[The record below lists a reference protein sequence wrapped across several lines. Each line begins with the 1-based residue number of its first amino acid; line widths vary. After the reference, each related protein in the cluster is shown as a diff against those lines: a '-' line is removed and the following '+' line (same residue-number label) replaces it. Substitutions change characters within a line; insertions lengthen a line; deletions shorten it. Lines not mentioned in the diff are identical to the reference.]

1 MEHDPVNDSTTL
13 ATPDAGT
20 HWTGRACDLI
30 AFDSLPESFPE
41 GLNQRRIADHL
52 QRILNHVGET
62 CEQVDA
68 LAAYQKWRTRFHAA
82 GEATRTLL
90 AKPLDSGATLALKQQ
105 LVAQRQAALLAQ
117 AQLHICEG
125 TLNAADLQRLQYALG
140 LADEPDDDV
149 LHLDVGV
156 GDPDEPAVFSGAM
169 IVTTEQALKTP
180 ALIEPALLYVPG
192 EAGGLQK
199 FESLQTLKDRL
210 AFTLMTGNETT
221 LWQHVSAAQRDA
233 AMAAPI
239 TFVTR
244 VITMKP
250 IQYGVNTQLKA
261 LEVLCTQPNSCRS
274 ALARDGGRSVKT
286 SSSDSTPSQASALLQ
301 IDGRERVGNLGVALD
316 ATRERAIELVAEQQ
330 RTAELVPQLPK
341 WLLNA
346 PLEIRQEYATRLVE
360 FHSAAARLESHL
372 AAKLPTFS
380 AFTAQQLNARI
391 QRDLGIEIDT
401 DQLIIDLPKS
411 VHRDVDIDPQYGS
424 PLHHKPWKG
433 SEARV
438 QSSLSGLAREN
449 FDARDENTIA
459 RLGMLE
465 LSYPPSPQLAGLQR
479 ITGEYL
485 LKLIPELDIAGQYR
499 SLLRSVFQLRSPAS
513 ARDAELMIKAYELH
527 IILDGF
533 CARQRRLLSE
543 AGYALL
549 TQAAKARS
557 TAVLSQAGVFINRLV
572 FKPGQALT
580 GERSSRT
587 LQGISVIEHKASG
600 KVLVYL
606 PQVPDGECFI
616 EAGSLQEARERLI
629 SSLLR
634 LPTRVVWLASCVEN
648 ASEQGAAE
656 RYIQEALRR
665 GFEGFVAIV
674 PALDLL
680 ISEQQLHVREDLL
693 YEKSLAVA
701 RSNHDLKGEHNQRRN
716 RLYLMFFRGV
726 VSFVPG
732 LGVLFSVQD
741 GWSDGHAASKAL
753 RAGKLDEGLVMAGS
767 TVLSVID
774 VLLSVIPGVS
784 TVSALVVVARRAT
797 RLRQLTSLGRALP
810 SMSGR
815 SRIRNFVGYEA
826 DISLSGAVAQS
837 GNDAGTWLKSG
848 ELFIHHQG
856 SAYRVY
862 RRPGEQTLR
871 LKKTAAHGYEP
882 PVRQV
887 GGEWVYHSDVGL
899 KGGGRSMIAEILL
912 VEAHGNSAFR
922 TRQARE
928 LLDQFDFPV
937 DQQQR
942 MELLLA
948 EHYRKTK
955 SLPDWAE
962 QYRRP
967 PAPQTVPSPTK
978 RKEPDSP
985 QVEPDRRPPQPVAG
999 SSRQAASADAWKGWE
1014 KQVDNMAV
1022 LDQISVNPPIYRL
1035 DFAHDYDVI
1044 RIGQK
1049 FYEIL
1054 PAGGQRRTN
1063 TAFIRNPGSHS
1074 ECRNFAELSEVIRR
1088 NPFDQ
1093 PMMAKYQPATGQWTV
1108 EGPLFNRK
1116 IEAYIAESRPG
1127 FTDITNL
1134 VLAHKLFEM
1143 ADPSTSAVTA
1153 TRMINLKA
1161 TVNAWRTGQTAPLAQ
1176 LNDPLLMLNKAHPT
1190 NQADNQLHWSIG
1202 NESALDSF
1210 ERLDFATHHPV
1221 TVEWLIRSVSEAR
1234 LPGSIQSLRG
1244 LMSDV
1249 LTRNGYEILHDQ
1261 LAVGGREFM
1270 AFRRPGQE
1278 EVYLLYL
1285 RRSTTGDI
1293 TTPPSGAFRDPL
1305 DGDGMV
1311 EPLIRIYAAE
1321 PISHTLEQAR
1331 QQGKV
1336 IKLLGGTNITS
1347 QAGRGT
1353 QVFVMRLP
1361 DDISMN
1367 QR

>member
-1 MEHDPVNDSTTL
+1 MNDSTTL
-13 ATPDAGT
+13 AIPDAGT
-20 HWTGRACDLI
+20 HWKGLASDLI

-41 GLNQRRIADHL
+41 SLNQRRIADHL
-52 QRILNHVGET
+52 QRILNHVGEA

-68 LAAYQKWRTRFHAA
+68 LSAYQTCRVRFHAA
-82 GEATRTLL
+82 GKALSRLL
-90 AKPLDSGATLALKQQ
+90 AAPLDSEALLALKPQ
-105 LVAQRQAALLAQ
+105 LVAQRQAALLAL
-117 AQLHICEG
+117 AQLQICEG
-125 TLNAADLQRLQYALG
+125 SLNASDLQRLQYALG

-149 LHLDVGV
+149 LHLDVGI
-156 GDPDEPAVFSGAM
+156 GDADEPTVFSGAM

-180 ALIEPALLYVPG
+180 GLIEPALLYVPG
-192 EAGGLQK
+192 EYGGLQK
-199 FESLQTLKDRL
+199 FESLQALKDRL
-210 AFTLMTGNETT
+210 GFTLCTGEETT
-221 LWQHVSAAQRDA
+221 LWRHVSATQRAA
-233 AMAAPI
+233 AMAAPL

-250 IQYGVNTQLKA
+250 IQYGVNIQLRE
-261 LEVLCTQPNSCRS
+261 LEAKCMQPDSCGNM
-274 ALARDGGRSVKT
+274 LARDNAGSGDKFFAQPPLSRA
-286 SSSDSTPSQASALLQ
+286 STLLPL
-301 IDGRERVGNLGVALD
+301 DLHELVSNLGVALGE
-316 ATRERAIELVAEQQ
+316 TRERAIELIAEQQ
-330 RTAELVPQLPK
+330 RTAELVPQLPR
-341 WLLNA
+341 WLLDA

-372 AAKLPTFS
+372 AAKLPTFN

-391 QRDLGIEIDT
+391 KRDLGIEIDA

-411 VHRDVDIDPQYGS
+411 VHRHVDIDPQYAS
-424 PLHHKPWKG
+424 PLHHKPWKA

-438 QSSLSGLAREN
+438 QRSLSGLAREN
-449 FDARDENTIA
+449 LDVSDENTVA

-465 LSYPPSPQLAGLQR
+465 LSYSPSPQLPGLQR

-485 LKLIPELDIAGQYR
+485 LKIIPELDIAGQYR
-499 SLLRSVFQLRSPAS
+499 SLLRSVFRLRSPAS
-513 ARDAELMIKAYELH
+513 ASDAELMIKAYELQ

-549 TQAAKARS
+549 AQAAEARS
-557 TAVLSQAGVFINRLV
+557 TAELSQAGVYINRLV

-606 PQVPDGECFI
+606 PQVPDGECVI
-616 EAGSLQEARERLI
+616 EADSVQDARDRLI

-634 LPTRVVWLASCVEN
+634 LPTRVAWLASCVEN
-648 ASEQGAAE
+648 ASEHAAAE

-680 ISEQQLHVREDLL
+680 ISEQQLHAREDLL
-693 YEKSLAVA
+693 YKKSLTVA

-716 RLYLMFFRGV
+716 QLYLMFFRGV

-753 RAGKLDEGLVMAGS
+753 RAGKLDAGLVMAGS

-797 RLRQLTSLGRALP
+797 RLRQLTSMGRALP

-815 SRIRNFVGYEA
+815 SRIRNFIGYEA
-826 DISLSGAVAQS
+826 DISMSGAVAQS
-837 GNDAGTWLKSG
+837 GDNAGTWLKNG

-882 PVRQV
+882 PVRHV

-967 PAPQTVPSPTK
+967 SAPQPVSLPTK

-999 SSRQAASADAWKGWE
+999 SSRQAASADGWKGWE

-1035 DFAHDYDVI
+1035 DFAQDYDVI

-1074 ECRNFAELSEVIRR
+1074 QSRNFAELSEMIRR

-1093 PMMAKYQPATGQWTV
+1093 PLMAKYQPATGQWAV

-1116 IEAYIAESRPG
+1116 IETYIAESRPG

-1161 TVNAWRTGQTAPLAQ
+1161 TINAWRTGQTAPLAQ

-1190 NQADNQLHWSIG
+1190 NQADSQLHWSIG
-1202 NESALDSF
+1202 HESALDRF

-1221 TVEWLIRSVSEAR
+1221 TVEWLIRSASEAR
-1234 LPGSIQSLRG
+1234 LPGGIQSLRG
-1244 LMSDV
+1244 LMADV

-1285 RRSTTGDI
+1285 RRSTTGGI

-1305 DGDGMV
+1305 DGDGMI

-1336 IKLLGGTNITS
+1336 IKLMGGTNITS
-1347 QAGRGT
+1347 HAERGT